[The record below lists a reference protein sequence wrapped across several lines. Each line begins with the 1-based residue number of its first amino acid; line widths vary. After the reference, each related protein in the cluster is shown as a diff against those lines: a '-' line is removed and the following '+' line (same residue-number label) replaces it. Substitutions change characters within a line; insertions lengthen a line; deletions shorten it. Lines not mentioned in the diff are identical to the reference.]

1 MFVLQCFTQVAVLL
15 WGLLADKYKAG
26 IPRYKRHVAAVV
38 LSILS
43 FFA

>member
-1 MFVLQCFTQVAVLL
+1 MFVLQYFTQVAVLL

-26 IPRYKRHVAAVV
+26 IPRYKRHGAAVTHG
-38 LSILS
+38 ILI